1 MRNYIGS
8 KLDLATRYYFKGG
21 GGGGSSPPPY
31 PVGKI
36 KAMMDEYIRDTKADI
51 KPLIRDIAKLG
62 DKVTK
67 QVDNLVA
74 KGEKQL
80 SQEEK
85 ELLTSLKQHEQKL
98 TKFQET
104 EDASLLKDLGKIN
117 ADFQKGMNLL
127 DAKDKAEFQKELQG
141 FQTKA
146 DKLTADFDKRAT
158 NVISKGDTESSK
170 ILKDGDQE
178 SKSILDQ
185 YEQEGLSLGDR
196 YLQAVDT
203 ARSTFDTDYE
213 ASLDLSPE
221 RLAIFSQA
229 ADFLSKSAQQTRL
242 DMIAAA
248 DPRAAELSAIAD
260 ENAAAMMSGR
270 ISADTQA
277 NLARTSAMRAL
288 QGGFGA
294 GSEMGRGLTAR
305 DLGLSALDLQQQGFQ
320 NYEAQRRLNFD
331 TRVAGLQADAGALLT
346 NDMTAR
352 QRQAMTNYEVGLRT
366 AESDRDQRQGI
377 FNTALAG
384 NLARVDTRVGRD
396 MGRVDNRVSRQLDVA
411 GNVFNAGF
419 ETNRYGFT
427 AQQANRDSRTAR
439 QANRLTN
446 VWDRN
451 FQNRVG
457 MYNTNVGTARSIY
470 GTNVNAAGNMFNT
483 QAGAIQNATAAR
495 IGVRGDVY
503 GTNAGTRLAGFEAL
517 TRARTNA
524 AATNTDA
531 VQKNWAA
538 ENARWSANQTGNN
551 AMWGSLLQTGATI
564 AGTAI
569 GAATGNPL
577 AGYQIGSV
585 VGSVGNQAVSGGQG
599 GGSGSIG
606 SGLNSIMGFT
616 SALAGQGGAGTTYN
630 SFAGAQ
636 NAAPYTN
643 IFSFNKGMGYT
654 PVAMRA

>member
-1 MRNYIGS
+1 MG
-8 KLDLATRYYFKGG
+8 FWGG
-21 GGGGSSPPPY
+21 GGGGSSSPPPY
-31 PVGKI
+31 PVEKI
-36 KAMMDEYIRDTKADI
+36 KKMMDEYIRDTKADI

-85 ELLTSLKQHEQKL
+85 ELLSRLKQHEQKL

-104 EDASLLKDLGKIN
+104 EDAALLEDLGEIN
-117 ADFQKGMNLL
+117 ADFQRGMNLV
-127 DAKDKAEFQKELQG
+127 DAKDKAAFQKELQG
-141 FQTKA
+141 FQAKA
-146 DKLTADFDKRAT
+146 NKLTANFDKRAT
-158 NVISKGDTESSK
+158 NVISKGDAESKK
-170 ILKDGDQE
+170 ILKRGDRE
-178 SKSILDQ
+178 SKNILNQ

-196 YLQAVDT
+196 YLEAVDT
-203 ARSTFDTDYE
+203 AQTSFDAE
-213 ASLDLSPE
+213 WEKSLDLSPE

-305 DLGLSALDLQQQGFQ
+305 DLGLTAMDLQQQGFQ

-366 AESDRDQRQGI
+366 AESDRDQRQGV

-396 MGRVDNRVSRQLDVA
+396 MGRVDNRVTRQLGVA
-411 GNVFNAGF
+411 GEVFAGGM
-419 ETNRYGFT
+419 ETNRVGY
-427 AQQANRDSRTAR
+427 ASQLANRDARTAR
-439 QANRLTN
+439 QANNLTN

-451 FQNRVG
+451 FQTRTG
-457 MYNTNVGTARSIY
+457 IYNTNIATGRSIY
-470 GTNVNAAGNMFNT
+470 GTNVNAAGNIFNT

-503 GTNAGTRLAGFEAL
+503 GMDARTRLAGFEAL

-531 VQKNWAA
+531 IQKDWAA
-538 ENARWSANQTGNN
+538 ENARYSANQTGNN
-551 AMWGSLLQTGATI
+551 ALWGNLLQGGLSIAGAAI
-564 AGTAI
+564 GTAI
-569 GAATGNPL
+569 SPGIGTMVGGSLGGMAGGAINEGTGL
-577 AGYQIGSV
+577 S
-585 VGSVGNQAVSGGQG
+585 
-599 GGSGSIG
+599 GGSGSG
-606 SGLNSIMGFT
+606 GGLSSSMGIFT
-616 SALAGQGGAGTTYN
+616 SALGGRGQAGTTYN
-630 SFAGAQ
+630 SFAAAQ

-643 IFSFNKGMGYT
+643 IFSFNNGMGYT
-654 PVAMRA
+654 PVAMSA